1 METIDKGNPSGKRDY
16 AIVLLASMLGMRAV
30 DIRKM
35 TFHNIDWDRHRI
47 DIIQS
52 KSKRVVTY
60 PLLSSIGWAII
71 DYIKHGRPKCGC
83 QEIFVTHT
91 PPYRPFAAAASLDG
105 MLLRYLKLAHIHVP
119 HDKKYGIHS
128 LRHTYATSLMEKHY
142 PVEDIA
148 QLMGHVN
155 SKTTAIY
162 LKSSIGLLSECALTI
177 DES

>member
-52 KSKRVVTY
+52 KSKRAVTY

-119 HDKKYGIHS
+119 HDKKIWNAFTPPHLCNIINGETLSCRRHRPAYGTCKFKNH
-128 LRHTYATSLMEKHY
+128 
-142 PVEDIA
+142 
-148 QLMGHVN
+148 GN
-155 SKTTAIY
+155 
-162 LKSSIGLLSECALTI
+162 LSEK
-177 DES
+177 